1 MLHHISVKL
10 IRYPVETS
18 TPAQTS
24 SHLWVLWG
32 DRIWIKVALN
42 EPIKGED
49 RRHDHDST
57 DYPLSPDHGIILV
70 PRVRVRQWRDAWK
83 HRDTIYLPPV
93 AARSESNERQNA
105 SIYPR
110 SSRISAVQSPPPRTK
125 GAQPACER
133 VRLTNDPTRPRAR
146 SITRLV

>member
-1 MLHHISVKL
+1 MLNQQRVKL
-10 IRYPVETS
+10 TRYPVETS
-18 TPAQTS
+18 TPAQSSLIESGSKLRWTS
-24 SHLWVLWG
+24 PSKA
-32 DRIWIKVALN
+32 RIVDTITIA
-42 EPIKGED
+42 PI
-49 RRHDHDST
+49 T
-57 DYPLSPDHGIILV
+57 QSPDQGIILV